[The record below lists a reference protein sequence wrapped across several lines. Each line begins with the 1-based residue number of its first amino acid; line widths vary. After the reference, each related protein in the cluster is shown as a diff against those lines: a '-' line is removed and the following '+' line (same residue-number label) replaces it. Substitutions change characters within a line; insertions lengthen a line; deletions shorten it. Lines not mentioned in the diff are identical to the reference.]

1 MIYVQLSIISCSLRF
16 TPTPGDSV
24 QPIFSFSTQTGPV
37 ESNLGVF
44 QSPKTP
50 QFEQVD
56 FINWLVEFDMADE
69 SEQTRMAGCLFFFFF
84 WTHNGL
90 KSNAFHRL
98 DNLVIKCKK
107 LQQTCF
113 LFFFVFGF
121 VPLQKLQKHFH
132 CTLHEILSTKLN
144 QDKARMSLPQG
155 SGFKEGSGGFKTKGA
170 RGFKLGFFG
179 SSCVSN
185 WGFKGYG
192 SKLGLK
198 TIFGFQILV

>member
-1 MIYVQLSIISCSLRF
+1 
-16 TPTPGDSV
+16 
-24 QPIFSFSTQTGPV
+24 
-37 ESNLGVF
+37 
-44 QSPKTP
+44 
-50 QFEQVD
+50 
-56 FINWLVEFDMADE
+56 MADE

-107 LQQTCF
+107 LRQTCF

-198 TIFGFQILV
+198 TIFGFQILVWVSFRFGIQDKFLELWKLILKHGLGFQSKVSGQSWGFMRSMPGRGASMSDLKLGFSSQN